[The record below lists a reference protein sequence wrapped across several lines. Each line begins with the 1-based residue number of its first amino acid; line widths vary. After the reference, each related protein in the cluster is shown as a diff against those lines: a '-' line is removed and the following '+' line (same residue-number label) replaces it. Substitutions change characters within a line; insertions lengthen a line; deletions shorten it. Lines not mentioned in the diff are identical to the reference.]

1 MESWKIPHILYWNI
15 GILEIG
21 ILENSNIQI
30 FLKEIMKNLNI
41 EILENS
47 DISSGNIGKL
57 VY

>member
-1 MESWKIPHILYWNI
+1 MESWKIPNILYWNI

-41 EILENS
+41 GILENS
-47 DISSGNIGKL
+47 DISRGNIGNL